1 MAPPVPPEPIGI
13 TEPEITTQLVMI
25 EAWAEIQT
33 PPVTGPR
40 LAAILANARAKLSG
54 GP

>member
-13 TEPEITTQLVMI
+13 SDAEITKQLVQI
-25 EAWAEIQT
+25 EAFAEMQT
-33 PPVTGPR
+33 PPVTGAR
-40 LAAILANARAKLSG
+40 LAAILANARAKLLG